1 MPADKRS
8 QLRRV
13 LYVAFSFPP
22 DSNIGAIRSERL
34 VRHLPKFG
42 WEPVVL
48 TGDKAYGHS
57 ASVKR
62 GESGVVRVKYR
73 DPARFLLGSTSG
85 KADAADQRKVEPG
98 TKRRDGATSVIRKFR
113 SLYGLPAVRMLTM
126 EPALWYFPAK
136 QVARSLV
143 DADRDVA
150 LVFSTY
156 GPSTSHFV
164 ASRIS
169 RETGIPWVAEFRD
182 IWSMSSY
189 GVRCRLLE
197 RVERWIEKK
206 TLTPVSRLVTVSQPI
221 ADELSRLH
229 GKQVDVI
236 PSGFD
241 GDDYSASVPLTAKF
255 TITYTGRLYHG
266 RRDPTELFKALRLLR
281 QEDESLLSN
290 LEVRFVGFN
299 SGEVIGRLV
308 EEYSLGDTVKFVQQ
322 VPFKESVRLQKESTL
337 LLLLSWNDP
346 RDEGTYTGKLFE
358 YLGAGRPILAT
369 SVYEGGGIP
378 KLLSETGSGVIA
390 NDAATIRD
398 ILRVWLMEFQR
409 EGKVHS
415 FLNPNAEMIQAY
427 TWESQA
433 RKLAAAFDRA
443 LVKECGAPRS

>member
-1 MPADKRS
+1 MPADERS
-8 QLRRV
+8 KLRRV

-22 DSNIGAIRSERL
+22 DNNIGAVRSERL

-48 TGDKAYGHS
+48 TGGKAYGHS
-57 ASVKR
+57 PSVER
-62 GESGVVRVKYR
+62 RESGVVRVRYR
-73 DPARFLLGSTSG
+73 DPAGFLLGLSSG
-85 KADAADQRKVEPG
+85 SADAAGRRKAKSE
-98 TKRRDGATSVIRKFR
+98 TKRRDVATGVIRRFR
-113 SLYGLPAVRMLTM
+113 LLYGLPVVRMLTM
-126 EPALWYFPAK
+126 EPALWFFPAK
-136 QVARSLV
+136 RVGRSLV
-143 DADRDVA
+143 AADQNTA

-169 RETGIPWVAEFRD
+169 RETGIPWIAEFRD
-182 IWSMSSY
+182 IWSMSPY
-189 GVRCRLLE
+189 VVRCRSLDRL
-197 RVERWIEKK
+197 ERWIEEK
-206 TLTPVSRLVTVSQPI
+206 TLTPVSRLITVSQPL

-229 GKQVDVI
+229 GKNVDVI

-241 GDDYSASVPLTAKF
+241 WDDYSAPVPLTAKF
-255 TITYTGRLYHG
+255 TITYTGRLYRG
-266 RRDPTELFKALRLLR
+266 RRDPSELFRALRLLK
-281 QEDESLLSN
+281 QEDESLLGN
-290 LEVRFVGFN
+290 LEVRFVGFD
-299 SGEVIGRLV
+299 SSEVVGRLV
-308 EEYSLGDTVKFVQQ
+308 EEHSLGDIVKFVPQ
-322 VPFKESVRLQKESTL
+322 VPFKESVRLQKESTI

-346 RDEGTYTGKLFE
+346 RDEGTYSGKLFE

-378 KLLSETGSGVIA
+378 KLLSETGSGIIA

-398 ILRVWLMEFQR
+398 ILRVWLLEFQR

-415 FLNPNAEMIQAY
+415 FFGPNADMIQTY

-443 LVKECGAPRS
+443 LVQACGAPGS